1 MRKWNLDPLFTGFD
15 SDAFKGT
22 IDTIKALIE
31 TSRKFASSLDERV
44 DTEAV
49 LREYVELASEIRHH
63 LTKAFGY
70 VNLVNATNAQDETA
84 NAWMNTM
91 QSLASELTPFST
103 KFTQWISQ
111 VDDLDAALKGDPKLE
126 EHRFHLEKIKRD
138 AHHVLSEEVET
149 VISKMQQTGSNA
161 WSQLQGLLT
170 SILEVEYEGEKIT
183 LPDVRNKA
191 HSKDKD
197 VRKKAYE
204 AELEAYKKIE
214 HSIAF
219 ALNSVKG
226 EVNELTKLR
235 GFESP
240 LHEAVHD
247 SRMKKGTLD
256 TLIETMRDNLPVFR
270 KYLKRKAELLGHE
283 NGLPWY
289 DLFAPLGKSER
300 TFDEDEAMDYV
311 IENFKT
317 FGDDLADLARR
328 AKEES
333 WIDFTPRSG
342 KRGGAFCSNLHPIQQ
357 SRILT
362 NFEGS
367 FSNVITLAHELG
379 HAYHGDKIFEESI
392 LNASYTMPVA
402 ETASTL
408 CETIVKRS
416 AIEES
421 EGEEKL
427 FILEQSVMGATQ
439 VIVDILSRF
448 IFEKNVFDTRE
459 ERPLSVPQLKKMMT
473 DAQKEAFGDGLDQ
486 ATLHPYMWVNKPHY
500 YRGGLSFYNFPYAF
514 GLLFAKGIYA
524 YFKDQGKAAV
534 PKIDHLLRK
543 TGQMDV
549 EEVAALLDIDV
560 TDKAFWQRSFDV
572 IKEEIDEFL
581 NLTENM
587 R

>member
-1 MRKWNLDPLFTGFD
+1 MRKWNLEPLYPGFE
-15 SDAFKGT
+15 SEEFKGA
-22 IDTIKALIE
+22 IETIKSLIE
-31 TSRKFASSLDERV
+31 ASKKFASTLEERT
-44 DTEAV
+44 DTKNV
-49 LREYVELASEIRHH
+49 LKEYLELANDIRHH
-63 LTKAFGY
+63 LSRAFSY

-91 QSLASELTPFST
+91 QSLMSEFTPFNT
-103 KFTQWISQ
+103 AFTQWISK
-111 VDDLDAALKGDPKLE
+111 VNDLEAVIKDDPELDE
-126 EHRFHLEKIKRD
+126 YRFHLTQIKEN
-138 AHHVLSEEVET
+138 AQYVLSQEVET

-170 SILEVEYEGEKIT
+170 SILEVEYDGKTIT

-191 HSKDKD
+191 HSRDAEE
-197 VRKKAYE
+197 RKKAYE
-204 AELEAYKKIE
+204 AELEAYGKIE

-219 ALNSVKG
+219 ALNSIKG
-226 EVNELTKLR
+226 EVNELTKMR

-240 LHEAVHD
+240 LHQAVHD
-247 SRMKKGTLD
+247 SRMKKKTLD
-256 TLIETMRDNLPVFR
+256 TLIETMRANLPMFR
-270 KYLKRKAELLGHE
+270 QYLKRKAEMLGHE

-300 TFDEDEAMDYV
+300 TFTEDEAMQYV
-311 IENFKT
+311 IDNFKT
-317 FGDDLADLARR
+317 FGDDLSSLAKR
-328 AKEES
+328 ARDEE

-342 KRGGAFCSNLHPIQQ
+342 KRGGAFCFNIHPIKQ

-379 HAYHGDKIFEESI
+379 HAYHGDRIFNESI

-427 FILEQSVMGATQ
+427 FILEQSIMGSTQ

-448 IFEKNVFDTRE
+448 IFEQNVFEARKE
-459 ERPLSVPQLKKMMT
+459 SPLSANQLKDMMIN
-473 DAQKEAFGDGLDQ
+473 AQKEAYGDGLNQDV
-486 ATLHPYMWVNKPHY
+486 LHPYMWVNKSHY
-500 YRGGLSFYNFPYAF
+500 YRGSLSFYNFPYAF

-524 YFKDQGKAAV
+524 YYKDKGKEAV
-534 PKIDHLLRK
+534 PNIDHLLQK
-543 TGQMDV
+543 TGQMSV
-549 EEVAALLDIDV
+549 EEVAKLIDIDV

-572 IKEEIDEFL
+572 MEEEINAFME
-581 NLTENM
+581 LTDK
-587 R
+587 

>member
-1 MRKWNLDPLFTGFD
+1 MRKWNLEPLFPGFE
-15 SDAFKGT
+15 SEEFKGA
-22 IDTIKALIE
+22 IDTIKSLAE
-31 TSRKFASSLDERV
+31 TSKKFASTLDERT
-44 DTEAV
+44 DTKTV
-49 LREYVELASEIRHH
+49 LREYLDLASDIRHH
-63 LTKAFGY
+63 VSRTFSY

-91 QSLASELTPFST
+91 QSLVSEFTPFNT
-103 KFTQWISQ
+103 AFTQWIAK
-111 VDDLDAALKGDPKLE
+111 VNDLEAIIKDDPELDE
-126 EHRFHLEKIKRD
+126 YRFHLVQIKEN
-138 AHHVLSEEVET
+138 AKHVLSEEVET
-149 VISKMQQTGSNA
+149 VIAKMQQTGSNA

-170 SILEVEYEGEKIT
+170 SILEVEYDGEKIT

-191 HSKDKD
+191 HSRDAEE
-197 VRKKAYE
+197 RKKAYE
-204 AELEAYKKIE
+204 AEIASYEKIE

-219 ALNSVKG
+219 ALNSIKG
-226 EVNELTKLR
+226 EVNELTKMR

-247 SRMKKGTLD
+247 SRMEKETLD
-256 TLIETMRDNLPVFR
+256 TLIETMRDNLPMFR
-270 KYLKRKAELLGHE
+270 QYLKRKAEMLGHE

-317 FGDDLADLARR
+317 FGDDLANLAKR
-328 AKEES
+328 AKDEE
-333 WIDFTPRSG
+333 WVDFTPRSG
-342 KRGGAFCSNLHPIQQ
+342 KRGGAFCANIHPIKQ

-367 FSNVITLAHELG
+367 FSNVITLSHELG
-379 HAYHGDKIFEESI
+379 HAYHGDRIFDEKI

-459 ERPLSVPQLKKMMT
+459 KRPLSVPQLKKMMT
-473 DAQKEAFGDGLDQ
+473 DAQKEAYGDGVDPE
-486 ATLHPYMWVNKPHY
+486 TLHPYMWVNKPHY

-524 YFKDQGKAAV
+524 YFKDNGKDAV

-543 TGQMDV
+543 TGQMKVEDV
-549 EEVAALLDIDV
+549 AGLLDIDV

-572 IKEEIDEFL
+572 IKEEIDEFMS
-581 NLTENM
+581 LTDSM
-587 R
+587 K